1 MTLPAYVTAHKGDTL
16 LKYYWLIEIQSSPV
30 QRLTM
35 ADQSIWYGGVE
46 YTASRSLV
54 LESLSANEADRDV
67 IKMNVRIGN
76 ADAAFGILVSGFI
89 GASRSPAAVVYEVWL
104 DAAAENVVVTP
115 GNGYALISGRVDSP
129 SWDSEWVSFSVVPV
143 LDGTAEKVPSLIYG
157 TTCVHRRFKG
167 TGCGYVGAATSCNRS
182 RAACAALGNTDR
194 FLAFPELPP
203 DDKEFTL
210 GFNGSASIKPR
221 KRS

>member
-1 MTLPAYVTAHKGDTL
+1 MTLPAYVTTHKGDAQL
-16 LKYYWLIEIQSSPV
+16 RYFWLIEIQSSPV

-35 ADQSIWYGGVE
+35 ADQDIWYGGVQ
-46 YTASRSLV
+46 YLSSRSLS

-67 IKMNVRIGN
+67 IRMNVRIGN

-89 GASRSPAAVVYEVWL
+89 GALRSPVAIVSEVWL
-104 DAAAENVVVTP
+104 DATAENMVVTP
-115 GNGYALISGRVDSP
+115 GNGYTLISGRVDSP

-167 TGCGYVGAATSCNRS
+167 TGCAYAGAVTTCNRS
-182 RAACAALGNTDR
+182 RAACAALGNTNR
-194 FLAFPELPP
+194 FLGFPELPP
-203 DDKEFTL
+203 DDAKYDL
-210 GFNGSASIKPR
+210 GVNGRASISPR